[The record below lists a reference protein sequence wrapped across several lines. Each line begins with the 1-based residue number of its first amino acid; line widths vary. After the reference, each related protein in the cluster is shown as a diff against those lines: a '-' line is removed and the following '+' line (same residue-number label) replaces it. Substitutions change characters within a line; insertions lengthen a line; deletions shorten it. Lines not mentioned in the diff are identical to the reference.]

1 MVTNKMKTHT
11 RCGLVFW
18 FRGQLSL
25 QTDEGREASDGDFV
39 NMHVSETKKY
49 EKNTQTR
56 NLAIQ
61 IGHVA
66 GGDLG

>member
-1 MVTNKMKTHT
+1 MKTHT
-11 RCGLVFW
+11 RCGLDFFW

-25 QTDEGREASDGDFV
+25 QTDEGREASDGDIV

-49 EKNTQTR
+49 EKNTHTR

-66 GGDLG
+66 YGDLG